1 MKEIIIKLSDQEY
14 ALYVKKGQSA
24 YRQRV
29 GKIITDEDYARWM
42 FTLGEYYR
50 GQRD

>member
-29 GKIITDEDYARWM
+29 GKDEDYARWI